1 MRAYLSLLLIAALTA
16 SPALARSRTVH
27 KAPRVRHHAPAKQIK
42 HHHSSGRGSSRGG
55 GSNDN
60 G

>member
-1 MRAYLSLLLIAALTA
+1 MRAYLSLLLVAALTA
-16 SPALARSRTVH
+16 SPALAKSRTVH
-27 KAPRVRHHAPAKQIK
+27 KAPRVRHHTPAKQIK
-42 HHHSSGRGSSRGG
+42 SHNSSSRGSRGG